1 MKQKKKIF
9 VTEEHSLETEKAK
22 SCAIWSPLL
31 WANISNGS

>member
-22 SCAIWSPLL
+22 SCAT
-31 WANISNGS
+31 